1 MYIKNNQWHIY
12 LQFLTEAFFLPLLQK
27 MHSMIGDGLYLLA
40 LEKYDGLTYK
50 KLVLGIAV

>member
-1 MYIKNNQWHIY
+1 MYIKNQWHIY

-40 LEKYDGLTYK
+40 LEKYDGLTHK